1 MCITH
6 LYAILISMNSEHT
19 CVDPDVV
26 LVVGGAGKSPTTSLL
41 ITDVRPLSSVCAD
54 VYFPYVGGGKGSLTS
69 LKGAL
74 KGALTL
80 NSHCMNRYI
89 YFFDISF
96 IAV

>member
-1 MCITH
+1 MHHTPVCHTDF
-6 LYAILISMNSEHT
+6 NEHT

-80 NSHCMNRYI
+80 NTHCMNRYI

>member
-1 MCITH
+1 M
-6 LYAILISMNSEHT
+6 
-19 CVDPDVV
+19 V

-89 YFFDISF
+89 YFFDISLLQYEISVIISPYLPVWVRTCF
-96 IAV
+96 